1 MEPDGYGWEVERRK
15 LVWLLEMEKAIRTPA
30 VNQAFLDVPRHA
42 FVPPDIQDRAY
53 VNSALP
59 IGAGQT
65 ISQPLMVA
73 VMTELLDPSP
83 DMTVLEIGTGSGY
96 QAAILS
102 RLVKTVISVER
113 LPELNQ
119 RAEGIFRRLGYD
131 NIRCV
136 VGDGTRGWP
145 AEAPYDGIIVT
156 AGAPAV
162 PESLKGQLVEGG
174 RLVIPVGDQGYQQL
188 LRLRRQ
194 GDTYPEE
201 KHGGCIFVRLIGE
214 EGWSLE

>member
-1 MEPDGYGWEVERRK
+1 METDAGGREVERRK

-30 VNQAFLDVPRHA
+30 VSQAFLEVPRHE
-42 FVPPDIQDRAY
+42 FVPPEIRNQAY

-59 IGAGQT
+59 IGDGQT

-73 VMTELLDPSP
+73 VMTELLLPAP

-102 RLVKTVISVER
+102 RLVGTVISVER
-113 LPELNQ
+113 LPELSQ
-119 RAEGIFRRLGYD
+119 RAQRIFRRLGYD

-136 VGDGTRGWP
+136 VGDGTRGW
-145 AEAPYDGIIVT
+145 AADAPYDGIIVT

-162 PESLKGQLVEGG
+162 PDSLKNQLADGG
-174 RLVIPVGDQGYQQL
+174 RLVIPVGNQGYQQL
-188 LRLRRQ
+188 LRIRRR
-194 GDTYPEE
+194 GDAFAEE
-201 KHGGCIFVRLIGE
+201 KHGGCIFVRLIGD
-214 EGWSLE
+214 EGWTPE